1 MVVNVWCGEGGTRAV
16 GFLHSPLLGRRGYT
30 SHHLMH
36 AVDWLPTLLAAVPG
50 LHTGLHTDLHT
61 DLHTGLHTDLHTYL
75 QAIDGVS
82 QWAALNT
89 QGQDQPRTNL
99 VYNLK
104 REPAY
109 MAAR

>member
-61 DLHTGLHTDLHTYL
+61 DL

-89 QGQDQPRTNL
+89 QGQDQPRTSL